1 MSDMVGATSSTAGT
15 AGLVPAPAAGQEH
28 LMLKGGGSF
37 GWPYPPSTDFNGSSD
52 YHTYEPSPLGGISAG
67 SLLSTKLYVF
77 PFVMSGAKTF
87 NRIGF
92 RFGGAS
98 GCKARI
104 GLYNCSTTNFRP
116 STLIVESTE
125 LSGSNN
131 TNVEYTISPS
141 ITLKNTIYWAGLI
154 PETNTTI
161 LTFGM
166 YNLFFHNYFG
176 SVYNSSMSSQNNRF
190 YVDFTY
196 AALPSDLSTYTIKQ
210 DTGQNQPLVWL
221 RNA

>member
-1 MSDMVGATSSTAGT
+1 
-15 AGLVPAPAAGQEH
+15 
-28 LMLKGGGSF
+28 MLKGGGLF
-37 GWPYPPSTDFNGSSD
+37 GWFYPPSTDINSSSD
-52 YHTYEPSPLGGISAG
+52 YHSFNPAAIAGLSSG
-67 SLLSTKLYVF
+67 SLLKTRL
-77 PFVMSGAKTF
+77 FVSPVIISGAKTF

-92 RFGGAS
+92 RFAGAS

-104 GLYNCSTTNFRP
+104 GLWNCSTTNFRP

-141 ITLKNTIYWAGLI
+141 ITLKNSIYWVGLI
-154 PETNTTI
+154 PELDTTI
-161 LTFGM
+161 LTFGS
-166 YNLFFHNYFG
+166 YDLSFSNYMG
-176 SVYNSSMSSQNNRF
+176 NVYNSSMSSLNNRF

-196 AALPSDLSTYTIKQ
+196 AALPSDLSTYTIKVE
-210 DTGQNQPLVWL
+210 TSQNAPLVWL